1 MIHVNLKFAQ
11 TDQIVRFV
19 RIMNRYDINGDIR
32 CGSRV
37 VDAKSVMGVLALAK
51 HHDVEL
57 ILHTEE
63 CTSLLQDIAPYAA

>member
-11 TDQIVRFV
+11 
-19 RIMNRYDINGDIR
+19 
-32 CGSRV
+32 
-37 VDAKSVMGVLALAK
+37 GVLALAK